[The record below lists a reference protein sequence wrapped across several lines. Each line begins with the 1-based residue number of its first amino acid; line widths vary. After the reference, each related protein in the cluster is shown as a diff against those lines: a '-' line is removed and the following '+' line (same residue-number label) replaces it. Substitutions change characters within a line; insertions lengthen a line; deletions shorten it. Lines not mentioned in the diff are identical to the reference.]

1 MKVKVL
7 KLIAGWKAKV
17 GDVMVMPEEVAKP
30 LIDAGIVEPVADDF
44 DEELAMW
51 GLVTIP
57 LEQKELIKFACN
69 LFNGVIVDVEKTK

>member
-1 MKVKVL
+1 MKVKIL
-7 KLIAGWKAKV
+7 KLIAGWKGEV

-30 LIDAGIVEPVADDF
+30 LIDAGIVEPIEDEL

-57 LEQKELIKFACN
+57 LEQKEVIKFACD
-69 LFNGVIVDVEKTK
+69 LFNGVIVDVEKAK